1 MTHPTDLLV
10 DLVDGTIAE
19 RDRAGVAAHLASCA
33 RCRAE
38 VAEATAARE
47 ALRGLPIPQ
56 VPERIADAAIAEA
69 EEAARETAPEVVALR
84 RPGGRRGGGE
94 GVPPW
99 YRWAAAAAATAAVL
113 LVAVMVL
120 PNIGGAG
127 DDGLYSAESGPGGPT
142 STAMASGD
150 LEIQD
155 VDYDTELVEETALS
169 YRTQGSAE
177 ASPVT
182 GGTSAVDVAPDL
194 PTGRLAPERTDEAL
208 ACLRTAFDDPAIEPV
223 RLIEARFDG
232 TPAYLGVVLLGPGA
246 GQPPD
251 RVQVLVAARDG
262 CTVLTTTQ
270 VLL

>member
-19 RDRAGVAAHLASCA
+19 HDRAGVEAHLASCA

-38 VAEATAARE
+38 VADATAARE
-47 ALRGLPIPQ
+47 ALRGLEIPQ
-56 VPERIADAAIAEA
+56 VPASIGDAASAEA
-69 EEAARETAPEVVALR
+69 ERAARARAPEVVTLR
-84 RPGGRRGGGE
+84 RPGGRRRGGGE

-120 PNIGGAG
+120 PNIGGDG
-127 DDGLYSAESGPGGPT
+127 DVMSAESGPGGRT

-155 VDYDTELVEETALS
+155 ADYDTALVEGLALS
-169 YRTQGSAE
+169 YRALETAE
-177 ASPVT
+177 ASPVD

-194 PTGRLAPERTDEAL
+194 PTGRIAPQRTDEAL
-208 ACLRTAFDDPAIEPV
+208 TCLRTAFADASIEPV

-246 GQPPD
+246 GQAPD

-262 CTVLTTTQ
+262 CTILTTTQ